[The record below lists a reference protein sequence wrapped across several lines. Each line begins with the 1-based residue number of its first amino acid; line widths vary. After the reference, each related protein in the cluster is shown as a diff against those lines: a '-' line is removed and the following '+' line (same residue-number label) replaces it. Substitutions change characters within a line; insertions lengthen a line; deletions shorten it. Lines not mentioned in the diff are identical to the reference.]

1 MTLFSEHGFDG
12 VSVKEIATAV
22 GIKDS
27 SLYNHY
33 KSKQEIFDTILIEAT
48 KILKEAN
55 NTYALPITL
64 DASNIYRETTVQDL
78 TKMYVD
84 AFKYYLTDDTAR
96 KFRKVLVSEQHI
108 NPYVGNLYN
117 ELFFERPLEYL
128 TTLFTDLV
136 QQETFIKMDPYIIA
150 MHFYA
155 PINFLIRR
163 CDIRPDLVKENIALL
178 EKHIKQFDQIY
189 RLDTD

>member
-1 MTLFSEHGFDG
+1 
-12 VSVKEIATAV
+12 
-22 GIKDS
+22 
-27 SLYNHY
+27 
-33 KSKQEIFDTILIEAT
+33 
-48 KILKEAN
+48 
-55 NTYALPITL
+55 
-64 DASNIYRETTVQDL
+64 
-78 TKMYVD
+78 MYVD